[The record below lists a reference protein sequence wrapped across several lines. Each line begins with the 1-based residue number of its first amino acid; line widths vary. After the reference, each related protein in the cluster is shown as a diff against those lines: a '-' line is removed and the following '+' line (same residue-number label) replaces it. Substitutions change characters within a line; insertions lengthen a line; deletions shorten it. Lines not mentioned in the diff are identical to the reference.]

1 MNFKTELKAMRE
13 LDVDTMGHV
22 IDLYCAWD
30 HRLYG
35 VLRHGFYLG
44 FRFAVSVI
52 DSAAPFGSKGKM
64 IGKILQTEHV
74 LGFLQTLEEQ
84 EGDVHSRRRLM
95 DGAGAAA
102 GEAKSGVPKE
112 QLQEGAPVQDAKA

>member
-1 MNFKTELKAMRE
+1 
-13 LDVDTMGHV
+13 
-22 IDLYCAWD
+22 
-30 HRLYG
+30 
-35 VLRHGFYLG
+35 
-44 FRFAVSVI
+44 
-52 DSAAPFGSKGKM
+52 M

-112 QLQEGAPVQDAKA
+112 QLQEGAPVQDVKA